1 MGLLRSVVKG
11 LEEAPLPPVE
21 LTRARQRAKPL
32 TAFERAAVIRATS
45 HLCNL
50 IDERRQALLCLDAA
64 KKPPQEIASD
74 GVR

>member
-1 MGLLRSVVKG
+1 MG
-11 LEEAPLPPVE
+11 LEEAPLPPVD
-21 LTRARQRAKPL
+21 LKRAEKRAKPI

-45 HLCNL
+45 HLGNL
-50 IDERRQALLCLDAA
+50 IDERRQALLCLYVA